1 MSANV
6 YANNRGLGVLQFQV
20 TLKKLIILVLMTS
33 FAFADSAKRVEQKVA
48 DQT

>member
-20 TLKKLIILVLMTS
+20 MLKKLIILVLMTS
-33 FAFADSAKRVEQKVA
+33 LRSLIPPSALSKR
-48 DQT
+48 